1 MITYEE
7 VNATY
12 SGPVKEISSSKID
25 KDELAIRAAVR
36 KVNDAIENDSE
47 NIHYGD
53 YSVSHIVGTHVTMVF
68 ID

>member
-1 MITYEE
+1 MITIEE
-7 VNATY
+7 VYASY
-12 SGPVKEISSSKID
+12 SGPVKGIDSSKAV

-36 KVNDAIENDSE
+36 KVNNAIENDPN

-68 ID
+68 VD